1 MYLLG
6 QIVAKGLSTMG
17 RMMKIFILLKDK
29 PGALK
34 EVVDE
39 LASFNANIVE
49 VVHDR
54 LSSSVRAGTTGV
66 TLSLE
71 TEDQNHMDKLIQHLK
86 EKNIEFKVLT

>member
-6 QIVAKGLSTMG
+6 QIVAKGLATMG
-17 RMMKIFILLKDK
+17 RMVKIFILLKDK

-39 LASFNANIVE
+39 LASLSANIVE

-54 LSSSVRAGTTGV
+54 LSSKCTCWDNRCNIKLRKQKIKKTHGQTNTT
-66 TLSLE
+66 
-71 TEDQNHMDKLIQHLK
+71 
-86 EKNIEFKVLT
+86 F

>member
-1 MYLLG
+1 ME
-6 QIVAKGLSTMG
+6 
-17 RMMKIFILLKDK
+17 
-29 PGALK
+29 

-54 LSSSVRAGTTGV
+54 LSSNVPAGTTGV

-71 TEDQNHMDKLIQHLK
+71 TENKEHAEQLIEHLK
-86 EKNIEFKVLT
+86 NKQIDFKVIS

>member
-1 MYLLG
+1 M
-6 QIVAKGLSTMG
+6 
-17 RMMKIFILLKDK
+17 
-29 PGALK
+29 K